1 MLVYNPVIECFM
13 NKVVVKTGRFLFL
26 INSGGMMT
34 TDLLFSILPREGK
47 VPIAHDSQKVAKID
61 RQEALRPLSDEE
73 KELKGEERDAR
84 KKNQQHNKN
93 AHSPEQESSSEQV
106 EKEDSDTDQ
115 KKPKGPKHLDIYV

>member
-106 EKEDSDTDQ
+106 EKEESDTDQ